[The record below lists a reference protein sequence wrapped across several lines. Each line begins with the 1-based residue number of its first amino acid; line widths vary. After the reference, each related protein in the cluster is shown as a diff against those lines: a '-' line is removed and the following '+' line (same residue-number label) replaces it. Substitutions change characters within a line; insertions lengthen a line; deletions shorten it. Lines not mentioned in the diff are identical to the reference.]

1 MEESKKRIGEFLFRL
16 RMKKGLT
23 LREFCKKY
31 KFNASEW
38 SMLENAMW
46 YEYTVNE
53 VLEAYP
59 PLFVSPPVKVSKKKK
74 E

>member
-1 MEESKKRIGEFLFRL
+1 MEEGKKRIGKFLFKL
-16 RMKKGLT
+16 RMGENLT

-31 KFNASEW
+31 GFNASEW

-59 PLFVSPPVKVSKKKK
+59 PLFTSPPIKKSKKKEK
-74 E
+74 